1 MGENMEEKKEN
12 KLPKIN
18 VKKKYDDLKFNFL
31 EVVILIFITA
41 LVSITV
47 NITINKL
54 KADDGLTIDQNA
66 DIDRF
71 VEEYN
76 FVLEKYYGDISS
88 ESLIN
93 NAIAGMVNGL
103 EDPYSSFIDDETA
116 TNFDVELD
124 GQFYG
129 LGVEIT
135 INGDSKV
142 EVVGVL
148 SGTGAE
154 AAGIQIG
161 DIITHMDG
169 ESIAGLSTTE
179 FRSKMLTNNKE
190 VVSLTVVRG
199 EETKEIAV
207 TRQLVEINSVTSE
220 VYETNGKKIGYLR
233 ISIFASNT
241 YKQFKQVLSALETQ
255 QIDSLIV
262 DVRSNTGG
270 HLSVVTDIISEFL
283 DSTHVI
289 YQEKDSNGVTKE
301 YSSGSLTKTYP
312 IAVLIDGASASASEL
327 LASALKEQYGAK
339 LVGTKSFGKSTVQ
352 QVVDLNNGSKYKITI
367 KEWLTSEGKVIN
379 GNGLLPDIP
388 VTLTQEYFEEPISE
402 NDAQLQEAI
411 KLFAE

>member
-241 YKQFKQVLSALETQ
+241 YKQFKQVLSTLETQ

>member
-1 MGENMEEKKEN
+1 MEEKKEN

-190 VVSLTVVRG
+190 EVSLTVVRG
-199 EETKEIAV
+199 EETKEVAV

>member
-1 MGENMEEKKEN
+1 MEEKKEN